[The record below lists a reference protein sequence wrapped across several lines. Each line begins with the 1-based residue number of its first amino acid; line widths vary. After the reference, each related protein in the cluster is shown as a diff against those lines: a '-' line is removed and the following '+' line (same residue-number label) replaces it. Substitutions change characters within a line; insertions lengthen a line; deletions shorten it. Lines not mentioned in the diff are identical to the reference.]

1 MNKDYKS
8 LYFYL
13 AGQMVTSAEVLE
25 TATVALDGALSSATV
40 MVESLTAISGA
51 LTVLKDKIIASQ
63 KRTEEMIANGE
74 FDLDDDGED

>member
-25 TATVALDGALSSATV
+25 TATVALDGAVNRLTLQRLQLRIWLKVLRQSPVRSLS
-40 MVESLTAISGA
+40 LRIK
-51 LTVLKDKIIASQ
+51 LKRHRKKQ
-63 KRTEEMIANGE
+63 RK
-74 FDLDDDGED
+74 